1 MIKRKKHQQYYWT
14 EKTDKALERYIKWET
29 KPHIQQRIFQE
40 HIEIPLRNISRRV
53 IGNVTWKEQREKLV
67 EYLEYEN
74 TTPTKER
81 ENLVDEC
88 VSFFFTTLLPY
99 IKTSIELVNKGKEKT
114 IQSNFAYIN
123 YSIRIELLGINKE
136 RTKNSI
142 GGANI
147 EDIPYSD
154 TKKDYNYLLFK
165 KKMYVPSS
173 DQTEFDSEAL
183 YINDLLSY
191 WDKNIPLI
199 WKKENQGLQRTI
211 AENVIELMR
220 RSKKIKHFKV
230 DSMRR
235 YLRKMMD
242 WDSGTNIYNTKG
254 SSGGQRNKFN
264 RVIRFMR
271 DRNDLLRSQYKKR
284 GMIDFYY
291 I

>member
-1 MIKRKKHQQYYWT
+1 M
-14 EKTDKALERYIKWET
+14 
-29 KPHIQQRIFQE
+29 
-40 HIEIPLRNISRRV
+40 
-53 IGNVTWKEQREKLV
+53 
-67 EYLEYEN
+67 
-74 TTPTKER
+74 
-81 ENLVDEC
+81 
-88 VSFFFTTLLPY
+88 SFFFTTLLPY

>member
-53 IGNVTWKEQREKLV
+53 IGNVTWKEQGEKLV
-67 EYLEYEN
+67 EYLEYED